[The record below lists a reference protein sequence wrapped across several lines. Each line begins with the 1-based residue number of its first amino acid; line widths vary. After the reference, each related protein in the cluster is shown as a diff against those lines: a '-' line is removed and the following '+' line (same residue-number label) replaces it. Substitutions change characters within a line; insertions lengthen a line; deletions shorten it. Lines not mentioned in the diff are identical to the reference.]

1 MADIHKIENILRTV
15 TERSPAGFAIAFHI
29 RHMAPDFLFQT
40 YPKNWIDLYSEKG
53 WVMADPIVRWGFGD
67 TGHRRWS
74 DLDML
79 DDQGILEQSAKYGMS
94 YGVAIATE
102 AGGSRSV
109 AGFSRNDREFTDD
122 EIAAL
127 ARDVDDL
134 HAATASSSGM
144 ATDLRS
150 ALHDLSVK
158 MTHPPTTLG

>member
-1 MADIHKIENILRTV
+1 MADIKKVEEILLDV

-29 RHMAPDFLFQT
+29 RLMAPDFLFQT

-53 WVMADPIVRWGFGD
+53 WVMADPIVRWGFTE
-67 TGHRRWS
+67 TGHIRWS
-74 DLDML
+74 DLGGL

-94 YGVAIATE
+94 YGLAIATE
-102 AGGSRSV
+102 EGGSRSV

-122 EIAAL
+122 EIAVL
-127 ARDVDDL
+127 ARDVEDL
-134 HAATASSSGM
+134 HAATASTNGM
-144 ATDLRS
+144 GADVRG